1 MTSDRRATE
10 RLEAAG
16 SAELRMTIHRDG
28 EVPIG
33 VQLAWALRARI
44 HERQFEPGQRLPGLR
59 DLAQAA
65 GVNVNTARAVYQ
77 RLEQEGL
84 IETHQGSGT
93 FVADSSGKT
102 SHVGAIAASAARK
115 AQRVGVDP
123 REVAA
128 ALYVSSG
135 PLSEAQQAAAA
146 RRAALR
152 TQITAL
158 ETALGEIESGYP
170 GLAPPPAVA
179 HHSPGPRLLGAAELE
194 QTRAQLVRRL
204 ATLQAAIDAL
214 TADEQATHDAPSQP
228 SKSAARK
235 RTQKRAINPA
245 PAGA

>member
-1 MTSDRRATE
+1 MTRERRE
-10 RLEAAG
+10 PEALGARAPDQLG
-16 SAELRMTIHRDG
+16 MTIDRDG

-33 VQLAWALRARI
+33 VQLAWALRVRI
-44 HERQFEPGQRLPGLR
+44 HERDFEPGQRLPGLR
-59 DLAQAA
+59 DLAHAA

-93 FVADSSGKT
+93 FVADTSRKSSQ
-102 SHVGAIAASAARK
+102 VAAIAAVAARK
-115 AQRVGVDP
+115 AQQVGVDP

-128 ALYVSSG
+128 ALYVSSR
-135 PLSEAQQAAAA
+135 PRSETEHLAAA

-158 ETALGEIESGYP
+158 ATALGEIESAHP
-170 GLAPPPAVA
+170 GLAAPLDAERPNLE
-179 HHSPGPRLLGAAELE
+179 PRLLSTAELE

-214 TADEQATHDAPSQP
+214 TADESPAPGPRPRSSAT
-228 SKSAARK
+228 AARK
-235 RTQKRAINPA
+235 RTKKRAINPA